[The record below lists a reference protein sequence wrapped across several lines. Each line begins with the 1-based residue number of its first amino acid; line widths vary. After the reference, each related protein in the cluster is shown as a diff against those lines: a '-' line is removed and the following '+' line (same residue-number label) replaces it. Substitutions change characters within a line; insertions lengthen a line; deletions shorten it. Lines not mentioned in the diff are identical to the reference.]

1 MHPADYIINALRGRK
16 IIILGFGKEG
26 VSSYLFLR
34 KHFPDMPITVADG
47 NPNLRTD
54 EFDDPALT
62 YITGEGYDQGL
73 NNYDLILKTPGISL
87 NHLNY
92 FVDTERIS
100 SQSDLFLQACHKQ
113 VVGVTGTKGKSTTSS
128 LIHHILKSAGRKTL
142 LAGNIG
148 VPFFNIVE
156 QLDDQTTVVAEL
168 SAHQLEFIHR
178 SPDYAVLLN
187 IYQEHLDHFNSFNNY
202 QIAKLNI
209 TRRRMDPTPAAAK
222 ASSTSPSPAIWRTS
236 TT

>member
-100 SQSDLFLQACHKQ
+100 SQSDLFLQA
-113 VVGVTGTKGKSTTSS
+113 
-128 LIHHILKSAGRKTL
+128 
-142 LAGNIG
+142 
-148 VPFFNIVE
+148 
-156 QLDDQTTVVAEL
+156 
-168 SAHQLEFIHR
+168 
-178 SPDYAVLLN
+178 
-187 IYQEHLDHFNSFNNY
+187 
-202 QIAKLNI
+202 
-209 TRRRMDPTPAAAK
+209 
-222 ASSTSPSPAIWRTS
+222 
-236 TT
+236 